1 MKNIVIALSVFL
13 MAASAFAETAK
24 VQVNGMVCAFCAQ
37 GIKKKFTENPNVES
51 CEVDLDKKIVEIKM
65 KKDKKVSDEEIKKT
79 IKDAGYAVMRVER
92 FN

>member
-13 MAASAFAETAK
+13 LAASAFAETAK

-37 GIKKKFTENPNVES
+37 GIKKKFAENPNVES

-65 KKDKKVSDEEIKKT
+65 KKDKKVSDDEIKQT

>member
-1 MKNIVIALSVFL
+1 MKNIMIALSVFL
-13 MAASAFAETAK
+13 FTASAFAETAK

-37 GIKKKFTENPNVES
+37 GIKKKFAENPNVES

-65 KKDKKVSDEEIKKT
+65 KKDKKVSDDDIRKT
-79 IKDAGYAVMRVER
+79 IKDAGYTVIRVER

>member
-37 GIKKKFTENPNVES
+37 GIKKKFAENPNVES
-51 CEVDLDKKIVEIKM
+51 CEVDLDKKIVEVKI
-65 KKDKKVSDEEIKKT
+65 KKDKKVSDDEIKKT

>member
-37 GIKKKFTENPNVES
+37 GIKKKFAENPNVES
-51 CEVDLDKKIVEIKM
+51 CEVDLDKKTVEVKI
-65 KKDKKVSDEEIKKT
+65 KKDKKVSDEEIKKI
-79 IKDAGYAVMRVER
+79 IKDAGYAAIKLER

>member
-37 GIKKKFTENPNVES
+37 GIKKKFAENPNVES

-65 KKDKKVSDEEIKKT
+65 KKDKKVSDDEIKKT

>member
-13 MAASAFAETAK
+13 MAASAFAETAR

-37 GIKKKFTENPNVES
+37 GIKKKFSENPNVES
-51 CEVDLDKKIVEIKM
+51 CEVDLDKKIVEVKI
-65 KKDKKVSDEEIKKT
+65 KKDKKVSDDEIKKV
-79 IKDAGYAVMRVER
+79 IKDAGYAAIKLER